1 MPFHVQGHVER
12 HQFCEVLLCVL
23 HNLGNGN
30 IVCAEH
36 FHEVADSGVCLF
48 LGRCF
53 EVHDEFGGAFGE
65 EGEGESGSCGV
76 AGKLGVRCGG
86 GVDGDCPDCGVGE
99 GVYVGV
105 VGFDVVD

>member
-1 MPFHVQGHVER
+1 MEW
-12 HQFCEVLLCVL
+12 HQFCDVLLCVL
-23 HNLGNGN
+23 HNLGYSD
-30 IVCAEH
+30 IICAED

-48 LGRCF
+48 LGCCF

-76 AGKLGVRCGG
+76 AGKLGVGCGG

>member
-1 MPFHVQGHVER
+1 MPFYMSLYVER
-12 HQFCEVLLCVL
+12 HQFCDVLLCVL
-23 HNLGNGN
+23 HNFGNGD
-30 IVCAEH
+30 IVGAEH

-48 LGRCF
+48 LCCCF
-53 EVHDEFGGAFGE
+53 KVHDEFGGAFGE

-76 AGKLGVRCGG
+76 AGKLGVGCGG